1 MNRSPTKL
9 GRYRMFSLK
18 VWQNGVII
26 DDIRRAVSKQQS
38 GKFWLIGSTDENGN
52 KPLVVQ
58 YQKKLYAV
66 KSQCGDLN
74 NPETRTD
81 DYLDY
86 LYIELPDATICCR
99 CKGKFKPEE
108 LTGGQ
113 YLICAACNDR
123 RR

>member
-1 MNRSPTKL
+1 MKKDRPKL
-9 GRYRMFSLK
+9 GRYRNFPLK
-18 VWQNGVII
+18 VWCDGVII
-26 DDIRRAVSKQQS
+26 DDIRRAVSPQRL
-38 GKFWLIGSTDENGN
+38 GLFWLTGSVDENGN
-52 KPLVVQ
+52 RPFVVQ
-58 YQKKLYAV
+58 YNKKIYAV

-74 NPETRTD
+74 NPLTRTD

-86 LYIELPDATICCR
+86 LYIELPDPTTCNR

-113 YLICAACNDR
+113 YLVCAACNDR